1 MNNLIFPF
9 QAPKPRKTTSS
20 TSSKPVAH
28 LKPKIYFSMLTD
40 IFQLGPED
48 IPPELANLIR
58 INREHQFMP
67 IVQND
72 FLQTRR
78 ADLEEITKDSTKMSF
93 SIKYKPM
100 SIGKLRLLPHMQHAM
115 LALKKLGF
123 SNKDL
128 DDIKG
133 AFSDTNLYLL
143 CGTMVVSIVHVSGG
157 VYSLHGGFSMYLPIS
172 ASV

>member
-1 MNNLIFPF
+1 
-9 QAPKPRKTTSS
+9 
-20 TSSKPVAH
+20 
-28 LKPKIYFSMLTD
+28 MLTD

-58 INREHQFMP
+58 VNRDHQFMP
-67 IVQND
+67 ILQND

-78 ADLEEITKDSTKMSF
+78 VDLEEITPDTEKMSLT
-93 SIKYKPM
+93 IYYKPM
-100 SIGKLRLLPHMQHAM
+100 SIGKLRLILHMQHAM
-115 LALKKLGF
+115 LALRKLGF

-143 CGTMVVSIVHVSGG
+143 CGTMIVSIIHVSYRAIFLSQFPAN
-157 VYSLHGGFSMYLPIS
+157 VIIP
-172 ASV
+172 